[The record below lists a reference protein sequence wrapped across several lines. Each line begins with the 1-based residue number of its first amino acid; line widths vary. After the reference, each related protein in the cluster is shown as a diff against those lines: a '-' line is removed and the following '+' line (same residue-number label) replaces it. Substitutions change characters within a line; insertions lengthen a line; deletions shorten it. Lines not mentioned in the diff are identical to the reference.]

1 RLQPEE
7 QARAAA
13 LAEAP
18 LGPVRGIVSAEMLL
32 AVKDDAARDGR
43 ERRPSGPAPTH
54 AAVADVVLLLER
66 LDAELHCT
74 AQAASRGSGHSMP
87 PSSARVCLRAAIIA
101 RRPGRARP
109 KICPVSRKA
118 GADRVGPRRR
128 LLPRRDPAEARA
140 ERAAS
145 HRPAGGRGS

>member
-1 RLQPEE
+1 RARPARARGRLPPRRSLSRAGDLRPAASVAHEPRDRLGLGQPLERAGERVARRLRVDVDLADRLERRRVVERADADHVNVLRLQPEE

-54 AAVADVVLLLER
+54 AAVADVVLLLE
-66 LDAELHCT
+66 
-74 AQAASRGSGHSMP
+74 
-87 PSSARVCLRAAIIA
+87 
-101 RRPGRARP
+101 
-109 KICPVSRKA
+109 
-118 GADRVGPRRR
+118 
-128 LLPRRDPAEARA
+128 
-140 ERAAS
+140 
-145 HRPAGGRGS
+145 